1 MKILIDPA
9 LPLPVLQ
16 DRLKE
21 ARELLEADKQRGAF
35 GALGTDEAL
44 IEALMKRI
52 AELIPNDHF
61 GKLY

>member
-1 MKILIDPA
+1 MNILIDPA

-44 IEALMKRI
+44 IEALEKRI
-52 AELIPNDHF
+52 TELS
-61 GKLY
+61 